1 MMDFGLFLL
10 FAAINDAELEEQER
24 MRRQEEERDA
34 YDDFIASLDMKD

>member
-24 MRRQEEERDA
+24 MHRQEEERMREKNEREK
-34 YDDFIASLDMKD
+34 YY

>member
-24 MRRQEEERDA
+24 MRRQEEERKREENEREK
-34 YDDFIASLDMKD
+34 YY